1 MAVAVAVLMGGKTLP
16 VVVLEALSV
25 EKLPLAVA
33 TAGVGSGVKD
43 PIEMTAGVTACMAY
57 GFC

>member
-1 MAVAVAVLMGGKTLP
+1 MLGKTFP
-16 VVVLEALSV
+16 AVVLDALSV

-43 PIEMTAGVTACMAY
+43 PTEMTAGVTACMAY

>member
-1 MAVAVAVLMGGKTLP
+1 MLGKTFP
-16 VVVLEALSV
+16 AVVLEALSV

-33 TAGVGSGVKD
+33 TAGVGSGVKA
-43 PIEMTAGVTACMAY
+43 PTEMTAGVTACMAN

>member
-1 MAVAVAVLMGGKTLP
+1 MVGKTLP
-16 VVVLEALSV
+16 AVVFEALSV
-25 EKLPLAVA
+25 EKLLLAVA
-33 TAGVGSGVKD
+33 AAEVGSGVKD

>member
-1 MAVAVAVLMGGKTLP
+1 MVGKTLP
-16 VVVLEALSV
+16 AVVLEALRV

-33 TAGVGSGVKD
+33 TAGVGSGARD
-43 PIEMTAGVTACMAY
+43 PTDMTAGVTACMAY

>member
-1 MAVAVAVLMGGKTLP
+1 VTVAVLMLGKTFP
-16 VVVLEALSV
+16 AVVLEALSV

-43 PIEMTAGVTACMAY
+43 PTEMTAGVTACMAY